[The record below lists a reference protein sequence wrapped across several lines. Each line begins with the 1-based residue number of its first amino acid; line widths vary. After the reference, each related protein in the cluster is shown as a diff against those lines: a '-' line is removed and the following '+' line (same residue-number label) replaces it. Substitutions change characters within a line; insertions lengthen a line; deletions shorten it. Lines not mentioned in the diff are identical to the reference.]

1 MENKEKKVRGR
12 ERARGAVVGAG
23 VTQAVFAVLNVISG
37 ARNQDIFS
45 FAVFGLV
52 SLALAVFFVLFKHPA
67 WGILNTILYVIGRI
81 FTVMSILWAY
91 AEYPSPVILA
101 ILVLS
106 GLLCVALAAFFI
118 YADYQAFQLRQFE
131 LDADESE

>member
-52 SLALAVFFVLFKHPA
+52 SLALAVFFVLFKHPV
-67 WGILNTILYVIGRI
+67 WGILNTFLYVIGRI
-81 FTVMSILWAY
+81 LTVMGMLVIY
-91 AEYPSPVILA
+91 AEVREGVILVG
-101 ILVLS
+101 IVLGAALS
-106 GLLCVALAAFFI
+106 VALTAYFI
-118 YADYQAFQLRQFE
+118 YADYQAVVLHGIEQEQE
-131 LDADESE
+131 E

>member
-1 MENKEKKVRGR
+1 MENKEKKVHGR
-12 ERARGAVVGAG
+12 EQARGAVVGAG
-23 VTQAVFAVLNVISG
+23 VTQAVFAALNVISG

-91 AEYPSPVILA
+91 AEYPSPVILV

-106 GLLCVALAAFFI
+106 GLLCVALTAFFI
-118 YADYQAFQLRQFE
+118 YADYQAFKLQQLT
-131 LDADESE
+131 LDVEESE